1 MIGLNQSRNQVLIPC
16 KFLAHFL
23 RTYISVMLTRR
34 EIMVELQ
41 QMGILEMRLLK
52 FHCRKFEKYMA
63 VHYGSTRAAQKEFYS
78 PPFYAIQSEKRKAV
92 SCIMK
97 ERGIPEQE
105 EFR

>member
-1 MIGLNQSRNQVLIPC
+1 MIGLNQSRNRVVIRH

-41 QMGILEMRLLK
+41 EMGILEMRLLK

-78 PPFYAIQSEKRKAV
+78 PLFTGYSQKKEKRYPV
-92 SCIMK
+92 
-97 ERGIPEQE
+97 
-105 EFR
+105 